1 MNANTYT
8 FCGRAPELFACS
20 DSFRTGIHVDV
31 LLQCYSV
38 PLKEGDIIVAGTDGV
53 WDNLFDQECAALV
66 SQTKSKGQN
75 PGDTAEAL
83 ARFAHIRYAP
93 SRKLH
98 TFVSGQP
105 SSSMC
110 KAADARAECHA
121 RQLNSFTL
129 GCSRRLRLAG
139 RRLAAPNE
147 RSARSAT
154 MMFAGVETQRQS
166 PHSP

>member
-1 MNANTYT
+1 MGTH
-8 FCGRAPELFACS
+8 G
-20 DSFRTGIHVDV
+20 DV

-98 TFVSGQP
+98 TLASSQP

-110 KAADARAECHA
+110 KAADARAEWSCKAGEFLYTGMQHKA
-121 RQLNSFTL
+121 QVGRPGS
-129 GCSRRLRLAG
+129 GC
-139 RRLAAPNE
+139 
-147 RSARSAT
+147 T
-154 MMFAGVETQRQS
+154 
-166 PHSP
+166 